1 MGSFYN
7 PVKIKIDTIEVIN
20 DVLNTINPP
29 HKKIVLLHRGGD
41 FLESY
46 AGRTLYKGLE
56 EFEVKQIAVN
66 ISNPDVDDLFHL
78 YKQIESFDFQCIV
91 GIGGGSVM
99 DLSKSLAALKDM
111 EIDSTSRLRYVIE
124 QKLYR
129 ENENIVPWIG
139 IPTTSGTGSEVTC
152 WATIWD
158 RANGVKLSVDCE
170 KLYAHTAIIDPTL
183 TTSLPKG
190 LTAATALDALCHAT
204 EAYWSKSSNE
214 ISRIYSLE
222 AIKRIVSNFEKVLE
236 QPNDITVR
244 KEIALGSLYAGLAFS
259 NTRTTACHSISY
271 PLTLE
276 LGMVHGIAASITLA
290 KVMEINF
297 DSIIESDKLLQAF
310 GVSSVGEIQ
319 VLIEHFHQQSGF
331 ASKLKDYNASEEI
344 IGKIANNAFTKGR
357 MDNNPVALTKED
369 VTQILRSLYE

>member
-1 MGSFYN
+1 MGNYYN
-7 PVKIKIDTIEVIN
+7 PVKIKIATIDVIE
-20 DVLNTINPP
+20 DVLNTINPQL
-29 HKKIVLLHRGGD
+29 KNIVLLHRGGE
-41 FLESY
+41 FLESE

-56 EFEVKQIAVN
+56 NFEVKQLAVN
-66 ISNPDVDDLFHL
+66 ISNPDVEDLFHY
-78 YKQIESFDFQCIV
+78 YKQIESFDYQCIV
-91 GIGGGSVM
+91 GIGGGSVL

-111 EIDSTSRLRYVIE
+111 KIDSTSTLRSVIK
-124 QKLYR
+124 QKLYI
-129 ENENIVPWIG
+129 ENQNFVPWIG

-158 RANGVKLSVDCE
+158 RANGVKMSVDWE

-183 TTSLPKG
+183 TASLPKE
-190 LTAATALDALCHAT
+190 LTASTALDALCHAT

-222 AIKRIVSNFEKVLE
+222 AINLIVNNFEKVLNH
-236 QPNDITVR
+236 PNDITVR
-244 KEIALGSLYAGLAFS
+244 KKIALGSLYGGLAFS

-297 DSIIESDKLLQAF
+297 DSIIENDKLLQAF
-310 GVSSVGEIQ
+310 GVSSCQ
-319 VLIEHFHQQSGF
+319 
-331 ASKLKDYNASEEI
+331 
-344 IGKIANNAFTKGR
+344 
-357 MDNNPVALTKED
+357 
-369 VTQILRSLYE
+369 

>member
-1 MGSFYN
+1 MGNYYN
-7 PVKIKIDTIEVIN
+7 PVKIKIAAIDVIE
-20 DVLNTINPP
+20 DVFNTINPP
-29 HKKIVLLHRGGD
+29 LKNIVLLHRGGN
-41 FLESY
+41 FLETE

-56 EFEVKQIAVN
+56 GYGVKQLAVN
-66 ISNPDVDDLFHL
+66 ISNPDVEDLFHY
-78 YKQIESFDFQCIV
+78 YKQLESFDYHCIV
-91 GIGGGSVM
+91 GIGGGSVL
-99 DLSKSLAALKDM
+99 DLSKSLAALKNM
-111 EIDSTSRLRYVIE
+111 KIDSTSTLRSVIK
-124 QKLYR
+124 QKLYI
-129 ENENIVPWIG
+129 ENQNLVPWIG

-158 RANGVKLSVDCE
+158 RANGLKLSVDWE

-183 TTSLPKG
+183 TASLPKE

-222 AIKRIVSNFEKVLE
+222 AINRIVNHFESVLNH
-236 QPNDITVR
+236 PNDITLR
-244 KEIALGSLYAGLAFS
+244 KEIALGSLYGGLAFS

-297 DSIIESDKLLQAF
+297 DSIIENDKLLQAF
-310 GVSSVGEIQ
+310 GVSGVSEIQ
-319 VLIEHFHQQSGF
+319 ELIEHFHQLSGF
-331 ASKLKDYNASEEI
+331 SSKLRDYEANEEI
-344 IGKIANNAFTKGR
+344 IEKIANNAFTKGR

-369 VTQILRSLYE
+369 VTQILLSIY

>member
-1 MGSFYN
+1 MGSYFN
-7 PVKIKIDTIEVIN
+7 PVKIKIDRLDVIE
-20 DVLNTINPP
+20 DVLNTVHPQPGN
-29 HKKIVLLHRGGD
+29 IVLLHRGGD
-41 FLESY
+41 FLESE
-46 AGRTLYKGLE
+46 AGQSLYQFLGG
-56 EFEVKQIAVN
+56 FDVKQVEVN
-66 ISNPDVDDLFHL
+66 ISNPDVEDLFYY
-78 YKQIESFDFQCIV
+78 YKQIENYDYQCIV

-111 EIDSTSRLRYVIE
+111 KLDSVSTLRTVIQ
-124 QKLYR
+124 QKLYK
-129 ENENIVPWIG
+129 ENQKYIPWIG

-158 RANGVKLSVDCE
+158 RAGGVKMSVDSE
-170 KLYAHTAIIDPTL
+170 HLYAHTAIIDPTL
-183 TTSLPKG
+183 TASLPQG
-190 LTAATALDALCHAT
+190 LTASTALDALCHAT

-214 ISRIYSLE
+214 ISRVYSLE
-222 AIKRIVSNFEKVLE
+222 AIKKIVNNFEKTLS
-236 QPNDITVR
+236 QPDNIPLR

-297 DSIIESDKLLQAF
+297 DSIIENDLLLQAF
-310 GVSSVGEIQ
+310 GVSSCSEVHE
-319 VLIEHFHQQSGF
+319 LIGHFHQLSGF
-331 ASKLKDYNASEEI
+331 SSKLRDYNANEEI
-344 IGKIANNAFTKGR
+344 IERIAANAFTKGR

-369 VTQILRSLYE
+369 VTHILKSIY